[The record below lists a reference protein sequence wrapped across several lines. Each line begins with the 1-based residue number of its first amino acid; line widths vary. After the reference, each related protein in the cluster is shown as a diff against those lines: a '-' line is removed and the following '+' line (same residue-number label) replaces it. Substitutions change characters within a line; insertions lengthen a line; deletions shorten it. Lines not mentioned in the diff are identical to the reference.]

1 MASAAPIASS
11 NAAAMPE
18 VLGEAALFFDPDSVD
33 DMAAA
38 LASLLDDGDLRRDL
52 SAKAAARARR
62 FSWQTTA
69 RATLDV
75 IRDAARP

>member
-1 MASAAPIASS
+1 
-11 NAAAMPE
+11 MPE
-18 VLGEAALFFDPDSVD
+18 VLGEAAVFFDPASVD

-38 LASLLDDGDLRRDL
+38 LESLLDDGELRRDL

-62 FSWQTTA
+62 FSWQKTA